1 MQTICIL
8 RSIGPAARRRRRT
21 RAAGARKGI
30 AAVEFAVLA
39 PCLAVLLL
47 GMFEMSRGIMV
58 KEVLNDAAR
67 RACRVG
73 VLPNKANSDVTATI
87 TNILTDNNLPTTHVT
102 TTIQVNGVTVDC
114 STAQQS
120 DKITVK
126 ISIPTSDTFWIST
139 YFLKSTSLE
148 SDSITMMR
156 QD

>member
-1 MQTICIL
+1 MQTNCSVRPREPL
-8 RSIGPAARRRRRT
+8 ARRRKVCRGGKRR
-21 RAAGARKGI
+21 GI
-30 AAVEFAVLA
+30 AVVEFAVLA
-39 PCLAVLLL
+39 PCITVLLL

-73 VLPNKANSDVTATI
+73 ILPIKANSDVTATI

>member
-1 MQTICIL
+1 M
-8 RSIGPAARRRRRT
+8 
-21 RAAGARKGI
+21 
-30 AAVEFAVLA
+30 
-39 PCLAVLLL
+39 LL

-67 RACRVG
+67 RACRIG
-73 VLPNKANSDVTATI
+73 ILPNKANSDVTATI
-87 TNILTDNNLPTTHVT
+87 TNILSDNNLPTTHIT

-120 DKITVK
+120 DRISVQ